1 MITKQQEQMKIDVDE
16 FNRKAEYIIE
26 TVVKPQV
33 AKYELSKQLNK
44 YKMENKLNTGA
55 IFKNTNKKAE
65 NHPDYK
71 GKVNVNGKEME
82 VALWV
87 KQGKAGSFFSAAFS
101 EPYVAPETMERKPI
115 GDSMDDDLPF

>member
-1 MITKQQEQMKIDVDE
+1 MKIDQEE
-16 FNRKAEYIIE
+16 FNRKAEHIIE

-33 AKYELSKQLNK
+33 AKYELSKQLKQNT
-44 YKMENKLNTGA
+44 MENKLNTGA
-55 IFKNTNKKAE
+55 IFKNTNKKAD

-101 EPYVAPETMERKPI
+101 EPYVAPEKMERVPVS
-115 GDSMDDDLPF
+115 DAMDDDLPF

>member
-1 MITKQQEQMKIDVDE
+1 
-16 FNRKAEYIIE
+16 
-26 TVVKPQV
+26 
-33 AKYELSKQLNK
+33 
-44 YKMENKLNTGA
+44 MENKTNTGA

-87 KQGKAGSFFSAAFS
+87 KQGKNGSFFSASFS
-101 EPYVAPETMERKPI
+101 EPYVAPAQSEPVI
-115 GDSMDDDLPF
+115 NNDDSDLPF

>member
-1 MITKQQEQMKIDVDE
+1 MYGEEHFKRKQI
-16 FNRKAEYIIE
+16 
-26 TVVKPQV
+26 
-33 AKYELSKQLNK
+33 NK

-87 KQGKAGSFFSAAFS
+87 KQGKAGSFFSASFS
-101 EPYVAPETMERKPI
+101 EPYVAPETMERKPVS
-115 GDSMDDDLPF
+115 DEMDDLPF

>member
-1 MITKQQEQMKIDVDE
+1 MRIYIND
-16 FNRKAEYIIE
+16 FNRKAKHIFE

-33 AKYELSKQLNK
+33 EKYELSKQTNK
-44 YKMENKLNTGA
+44 YKMENKVNTGA
-55 IFKNTNKKAE
+55 IFKNTNKKAD

-87 KQGKAGSFFSAAFS
+87 KQGKAGSYFSASFS
-101 EPYVAPETMERKPI
+101 EPYVAPTEERRPV
-115 GDSMDDDLPF
+115 GDSIDSDLPF